1 MKYKYKQI
9 VLSVTAVVMVVGL
22 AVFST
27 KPKNVGKANETTI
40 AEADGTAVDD
50 ANKENND
57 KENVNIAS
65 DPAVT
70 VDEPTV
76 ASDSAVEVNEPEVK
90 EFKANN
96 NPEVTALITEYL
108 LAKLDCSEERLKEVV
123 DDMSKIDI
131 TEISRRTEKIESYD
145 SIEVYTI
152 DGPTEG
158 SYIAVS
164 YEKLKISGIKTSSSG
179 LYIFYVKP
187 AADGK
192 LKICFSDVEE
202 AEADEFNRLVNE
214 NEDITALSNKVE
226 EEFAKEIEEDEDLLN
241 YYNELNSVNE
251 ELNSE
256 ESSDEE

>member
-9 VLSVTAVVMVVGL
+9 IFSVTAVVMVVGL

-27 KPKNVGKANETTI
+27 KPTNAGKANESEI
-40 AEADGTAVDD
+40 AVADNIGDGSSD
-50 ANKENND
+50 IENKEPESD
-57 KENVNIAS
+57 VTTEPAIEVTEPSTAS
-65 DPAVT
+65 
-70 VDEPTV
+70 E
-76 ASDSAVEVNEPEVK
+76 SAVEVKEPEVK

-96 NPEVTALITEYL
+96 NQEVTDLITEYL

-131 TEISRRTEKIESYD
+131 TDISRRTEKIESYD

-152 DGPTEG
+152 DGPAEG

-187 AADGK
+187 ASDGK
-192 LKICFSDVEE
+192 LKICFSDIEE
-202 AEADEFNRLVNE
+202 AEADEFNRLVSE

-241 YYNELNSVNE
+241 YYNELNSINE
-251 ELNSE
+251 ESSSE